1 MNQKPFHG
9 QLTEAQAKAIF
20 LIAEDAIVSVDSQQ
34 RIILFNEGA
43 EKLFGYRQDEILGR
57 ELEILIPQRHRKNHP
72 GHLQQFADSVP
83 RARRMGERG
92 EISGLRK
99 DGTEFPMEASISVI
113 GHGDEL
119 VFTAIL
125 RDISERKAQTEELR
139 KAMEM
144 AESADYAKSMFLA
157 NMSHEIRTPLNAVVG
172 MTSLLLDTQLSDE
185 QQDCTETI
193 RSSSEALLVIIN
205 DILDYS
211 KIEVGKLELE
221 NQAFD
226 LRSCIEAS
234 LDLVSTVASKKLLN
248 LAYMIDDRVPAVI
261 ASDVTRLRQVLVNLL
276 SNATK
281 FTQRGEV
288 LVKVE
293 ADRMPESNRYR
304 FKFSVSDTGI
314 GIAMDEIDEL
324 FKPFNQLDVST
335 TRKFGGTGLGLA
347 ISLRLVEAMGGEIW
361 VESEPGQGSTFH
373 FDIVAE
379 AGGRDLAQS
388 FLQEHAIE
396 LTGAK
401 LLIVDDNVTNRRI
414 LVKQSLLWGMQP
426 MATPSGIEAMDLVR
440 HGDSFDIAI
449 LDMSMPDMDGLELAR
464 QIRQYRSAESLPL
477 IMLTSLSHRPDSE
490 LMNEIQFSA
499 HLNKPIKASQ
509 LLYALKAA
517 LGAEGKA
524 GNTFTPIKFDST
536 LAQSNPLKILI
547 AEDNAINQKVVQRL
561 LQKFGYRSDVV
572 SNGLEV
578 LNVLER
584 QHYDLILMDLH
595 MPEMDGIEA
604 AVKIQ
609 QRFSPEQLP
618 RIVAMTANVL
628 PGDRDAC
635 RQAGMQDFLA
645 KPINL
650 DHLYRIL
657 DSVNS
662 GFESE
667 IPSNSV
673 DGSVDIDFERLEMIR
688 ATPDDGEG
696 NLLTWVID
704 TFITDVEAR
713 LSRMRAVAEQSDWR
727 SLAEE
732 AHRFYSSA
740 SNLGLIR
747 ISNICIEME
756 LQADNSETSKIELLE
771 QLAEACERVLPELER
786 QKSLHESGYRQ

>member
-1 MNQKPFHG
+1 MNHTPFHD

-20 LIAEDAIVSVDSQQ
+20 LIAEDAIVSVDSQH

-43 EKLFGYRQDEILGR
+43 EKLFGYRQGEILGR
-57 ELEILIPQRHRKNHP
+57 ELGILIPQQHRENHP
-72 GHLQQFADSVP
+72 KHLQQFADSVP

-92 EISGLRK
+92 EIYGLRI
-99 DGTEFPMEASISVI
+99 DGTEFPMEASISAI
-113 GHGDEL
+113 GDGDEL

-139 KAMEM
+139 KAKQT

-172 MTSLLLDTQLSDE
+172 MTSLLLDTQLTDE

-193 RSSSEALLVIIN
+193 RSSSETLLAIIN

-234 LDLVSTVASKKLLN
+234 LDLVSPVASKKLLN
-248 LAYMIDDRVPAVI
+248 LAYMIDDQVPAVI
-261 ASDVTRLRQVLVNLL
+261 VSDVTRLRQVLVNLL

-293 ADRMPESNRYR
+293 AGRVPESNRYR
-304 FKFSVSDTGI
+304 FRFSVTDTGI

-347 ISLRLVEAMGGEIW
+347 ISRRLVEAMGGQIW

-373 FDIVAE
+373 FDTVAE
-379 AGGRDLAQS
+379 AGGKDLAKS
-388 FLQEHAIE
+388 FLREDAIE

-464 QIRQYRSAESLPL
+464 QIREYRSPESLPL
-477 IMLTSLSHRPDSE
+477 IMLTSLSQRPDRE

-509 LLYALKAA
+509 LLDAFRVA
-517 LGAEGKA
+517 LGAGGKA
-524 GNTFTPIKFDST
+524 GKKFTPINFDST

-572 SNGLEV
+572 ANGLEA

-595 MPEMDGIEA
+595 MPEMDGLEA
-604 AVKIQ
+604 AGKIQ
-609 QRFSPEQLP
+609 QRFSPTQGP

-635 RQAGMQDFLA
+635 REVGMQDFLA

-657 DSVNS
+657 ENANAS
-662 GFESE
+662 FEHE
-667 IPSNSV
+667 IPSNGV
-673 DGSVDIDFERLEMIR
+673 DGSVDIDFERLEMVR
-688 ATPDDGEG
+688 ATPNDGEG
-696 NLLTWVID
+696 NLLTWAID
-704 TFITDVEAR
+704 AFITDAEER
-713 LSRMRAVAEQSDWR
+713 LSRMRGAAAKSDWSR
-727 SLAEE
+727 LAEE

-740 SNLGLIR
+740 SNLGLIK
-747 ISNICIEME
+747 ISNICIEIE
-756 LQADNSETSKIELLE
+756 LEADNSETNKIELLE
-771 QLAEACERVLPELER
+771 QLTEACERVLPELER
-786 QKSLHESGYRQ
+786 QKSMREPRS